1 MSTFLFPTW
10 WITIIQIQQIK
21 KLSLYFNHV
30 LKNLFLNPST
40 RLHFM
45 QISRPPEAGVWGFQT
60 ATWFLMFMLLVQPYL
75 SGVHRL
81 GSTEG
86 WPASLSLILA
96 SVEEKKK
103 KKVSSCN
110 LSFLKLL
117 SNSKQRLELF
127 TRWCHHPPSVGWPG
141 WFVPTSSQSDPK
153 ETSGLDGCMC
163 DGRGQI

>member
-1 MSTFLFPTW
+1 MNNNYPDSTK
-10 WITIIQIQQIK
+10 K

-81 GSTEG
+81 GSYRRMTCIFESY
-86 WPASLSLILA
+86 PRLCRR
-96 SVEEKKK
+96 EKEKR

-117 SNSKQRLELF
+117 SNFKQRLELF

-141 WFVPTSSQSDPK
+141 WFVSTSSQSDPK